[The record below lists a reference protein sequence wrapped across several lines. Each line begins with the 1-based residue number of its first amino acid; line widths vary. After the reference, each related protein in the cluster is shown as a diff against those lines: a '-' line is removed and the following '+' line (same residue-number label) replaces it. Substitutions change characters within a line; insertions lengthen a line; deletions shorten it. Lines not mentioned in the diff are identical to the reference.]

1 VFFVPIK
8 AKPHHLCSRIY
19 FDLELNLFI
28 RWVFGYI
35 KNKFKRK
42 ELAMETIN
50 KHQQHNKAQ
59 EENHMAHNK
68 AQEENHMAHN
78 KAQEEDQ
85 MDHKNPQEE
94 NQMDHKNDQAENHK
108 AHKNDQEENHKA
120 HKNHNGNQS
129 SHHNHHEMMIK
140 DFKRRFFVS
149 LVVTVPLLVLSPM
162 IQEWTGISIIFAG
175 SNYILFGLASF
186 VYFYGG
192 WPFLKGLIEELKEK
206 RPGMMTLIAMAIS
219 VAYIYST
226 ATVFGLSGNDFFWE
240 LATLIDIMLLGH
252 WIEMRS
258 VLSASNALEELAEL
272 MPNTAHLI
280 KDGETIDVEI
290 NQLKKEDIILIK
302 PGEKI
307 PADGIIV
314 KGSSSINQSMLTGES
329 KPVEKTKGDKVIG
342 GSINNDGSLEVEVQ
356 GTGEDSYLSKVID
369 LVKSAQES
377 KSKTQN
383 LADKAAFWLTIVALT
398 AGFTTLIVWYLI
410 TKDFTFAI
418 ARMATVMVITCPHAL
433 GLAIPLVVAAST
445 AQSAKNGLLIKN
457 RTQFENSRKI
467 DTLVFD
473 KTGTLTYGEFGVNF
487 IEIFV
492 DNYSEEEVI
501 EVAATLESNSEH
513 PIATGIIEKQK
524 ELGLSSLDM
533 EDFEAIKGKGVK
545 GRIDGKDAMVVSPGY
560 LKESNIEVPR
570 DLPAHDV
577 STNVFL
583 LVDGKLIAA
592 IGLSDKIREESY
604 NAIKRLKKE
613 GIKTWMLTGDNEST
627 AKQVS
632 DELGLDG
639 YFAEVLPDQ
648 KQEKIKDLQSQGS
661 FVAMTGDGVND
672 APALAQADVG
682 IAVGS
687 GTDVAAETADIVL
700 VNSNPEDVVA
710 LIDFGKAT
718 YRKMRQN
725 LIWATGYN
733 VIAIPL
739 AAGVLSGVGIV
750 ISPAIG
756 AILMSLSTI
765 IVAINAKLL
774 KLEKS

>member
-1 VFFVPIK
+1 MDTKTHQKHNHQEEGNMEDQHHPHEENYVENR
-8 AKPHHLCSRIY
+8 HHLHEGDHMESQHSHNENN
-19 FDLELNLFI
+19 LEN
-28 RWVFGYI
+28 
-35 KNKFKRK
+35 
-42 ELAMETIN
+42 
-50 KHQQHNKAQ
+50 
-59 EENHMAHNK
+59 ENHDNRKH
-68 AQEENHMAHN
+68 
-78 KAQEEDQ
+78 
-85 MDHKNPQEE
+85 
-94 NQMDHKNDQAENHK
+94 
-108 AHKNDQEENHKA
+108 
-120 HKNHNGNQS
+120 
-129 SHHNHHEMMIK
+129 HHNHHEMMIN

-149 LVVTVPLLVLSPM
+149 LVVTVPLLILSPM
-162 IQEWTGISIIFAG
+162 IQEWTNISISFPG

-192 WPFLKGLIEELKEK
+192 WPFLKGLIDELKEK
-206 RPGMMTLIAMAIS
+206 KPGMMTLIAMAIS

-280 KDGETIDVEI
+280 KEGETIDVEI

-329 KPVEKTKGDKVIG
+329 KPVEKVKGDKVIG

-369 LVKSAQES
+369 LVRSAQES

-487 IEIFV
+487 IEIF
-492 DNYSEEEVI
+492 DDEYNQEDVI

-560 LKESNIEVPR
+560 LKEHNIEVPR

-583 LVDGKLIAA
+583 LVDGILIAA
-592 IGLSDKIREESY
+592 IGLSDRIREESY
-604 NAIKRLKKE
+604 NAIKRLKEE

-632 DELGLDG
+632 EELGLDG
-639 YFAEVLPDQ
+639 YFAEVLPDE
-648 KQEKIKDLQSQGS
+648 KQEKIKELQSQGN

-687 GTDVAAETADIVL
+687 GTDIAAETADIVL

-733 VIAIPL
+733 VLAIPL

-774 KLEKS
+774 KLDKK

>member
-1 VFFVPIK
+1 MDTKTHQKHNHQEEGNMEDQHHPHEENYVENQ
-8 AKPHHLCSRIY
+8 HHLHEGDHMESQHSHNENN
-19 FDLELNLFI
+19 LEN
-28 RWVFGYI
+28 
-35 KNKFKRK
+35 
-42 ELAMETIN
+42 
-50 KHQQHNKAQ
+50 
-59 EENHMAHNK
+59 ENHDNRKH
-68 AQEENHMAHN
+68 
-78 KAQEEDQ
+78 
-85 MDHKNPQEE
+85 
-94 NQMDHKNDQAENHK
+94 
-108 AHKNDQEENHKA
+108 
-120 HKNHNGNQS
+120 
-129 SHHNHHEMMIK
+129 HHNHHEMMIN

-149 LVVTVPLLVLSPM
+149 LVVTVPLLILSPM
-162 IQEWTGISIIFAG
+162 IQEWTNISISFPG

-192 WPFLKGLIEELKEK
+192 WPFLKGLIDELKEK
-206 RPGMMTLIAMAIS
+206 KPGMMTLIAMAIS

-280 KDGETIDVEI
+280 KEGETIDVEI

-329 KPVEKTKGDKVIG
+329 KPVEKVKGDKVIG

-369 LVKSAQES
+369 LVRSAQES

-487 IEIFV
+487 IEIF
-492 DNYSEEEVI
+492 DDEYNQEDVI

-560 LKESNIEVPR
+560 LKEHNIEVPR

-583 LVDGKLIAA
+583 LVDGILIAA
-592 IGLSDKIREESY
+592 IGLSDRIREESY
-604 NAIKRLKKE
+604 NAIKRLKEE

-632 DELGLDG
+632 EELGLDG
-639 YFAEVLPDQ
+639 YFAEVLPDE
-648 KQEKIKDLQSQGS
+648 KQEKIKELQSQGN

-687 GTDVAAETADIVL
+687 GTDIAAETADIVL

-733 VIAIPL
+733 VLAIPL

-774 KLEKS
+774 KLDKK